1 MSLGMTLTT
10 LQQTVNLI
18 RGLRGMAA
26 VAMVAVGHGSGL
38 LGSGWLGSGLPGYGL
53 LGQPGARFA
62 ADLPIHGRDLF
73 KSRSGKGSL
82 ARLPLA

>member
-38 LGSGWLGSGLPGYGL
+38 LGSCWDSPGRGLPPICQFTGEIYL
-53 LGQPGARFA
+53 NPGV
-62 ADLPIHGRDLF
+62 GR
-73 KSRSGKGSL
+73 
-82 ARLPLA
+82 AV

>member
-26 VAMVAVGHGSGL
+26 VAMVAVGYDSGL
-38 LGSGWLGSGLPGYGL
+38 LGSGWLGAGL
-53 LGQPGARFA
+53 LGQSGARFA
-62 ADLPIHGRDLF
+62 ADLPIYGRGLF

>member
-26 VAMVAVGHGSGL
+26 VAMFALGHGSGL
-38 LGSGWLGSGLPGYGL
+38 LGRVA
-53 LGQPGARFA
+53 QFA
-62 ADLPIHGRDLF
+62 IDLPIHGRDLF
-73 KSRSGKGSL
+73 KRDLFKDLSKQRSGKGSFST
-82 ARLPLA
+82 LPLT

>member
-38 LGSGWLGSGLPGYGL
+38 LGSGLPGQL
-53 LGQPGARFA
+53 GARFA
-62 ADLPIHGRDLF
+62 ADSPIHGRDLF
-73 KSRSGKGSL
+73 KPRSGKGNFTRLSL
-82 ARLPLA
+82 A

>member
-26 VAMVAVGHGSGL
+26 VAMVAIGHGSGL
-38 LGSGWLGSGLPGYGL
+38 LSSGLPG
-53 LGQPGARFA
+53 QTGAQFA
-62 ADLPIHGRDLF
+62 ADLPIYGRDLF
-73 KSRSGKGSL
+73 KPRSGKGSL
-82 ARLPLA
+82 AKLSLA